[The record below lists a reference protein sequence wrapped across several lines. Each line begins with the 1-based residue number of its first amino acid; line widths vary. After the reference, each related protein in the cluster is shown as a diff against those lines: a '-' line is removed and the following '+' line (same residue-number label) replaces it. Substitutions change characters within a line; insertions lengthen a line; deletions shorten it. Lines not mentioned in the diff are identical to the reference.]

1 MLERRHRLKVSPAIT
16 PAGVRPR
23 PTARRRRPPPSP
35 RHPACLPPPLDR
47 KGPARTGTARRVRLQ
62 VLVAGRLWGRRIA
75 LGHLATDLLDLAL
88 RLLAL
93 AFPFHLL
100 VAAQLAAGILDL
112 AFDFVTELAHAAP
125 PVFSAISRL
134 LRNIIALHYDSVYY
148 MSMELGRQVSSHL

>member
-1 MLERRHRLKVSPAIT
+1 MPDRRHRLKVSPAIT

-23 PTARRRRPPPSP
+23 PTARRRRPPPSR

-47 KGPARTGTARRVRLQ
+47 KGPARTGPARRVRLQ

-75 LGHLATDLLDLAL
+75 LDHLATDLLDLAL

-112 AFDFVTELAHAAP
+112 AFDLVKQLAHAAP
-125 PVFSAISRL
+125 PLFSAIRRPL
-134 LRNIIALHYDSVYY
+134 QNIIVRHHVSVY
-148 MSMELGRQVSSHL
+148 